1 MHFHTLGPE
10 TNSVPYWWGEG
21 WGRGEGGGGGGGGG
35 GGAHADRFQVGG
47 ESSVQELEQ
56 ELKREQLW

>member
-10 TNSVPYWWGEG
+10 TNCVPYWWGEG
-21 WGRGEGGGGGGGGG
+21 WGRGEGGGG
-35 GGAHADRFQVGG
+35 AHAYWFQVGG
-47 ESSVQELEQ
+47 GSSVQELEQ